1 MRNSDHRIYVFL
13 FYYKVT
19 SNQILENAGEREYLL
34 VSSRMEVIDNEL
46 YQLSSFINWVCLN
59 DDIKVLLNRQSDK
72 INIFDDTKKRA
83 YENLQ
88 NRYMFFT
95 LKNWISSMYIIGN
108 NGLLIRYGSN
118 AYNVDISMFENDPW
132 YIEGKKTK
140 GETIYSHA
148 IPNHNR
154 IPTCLRASP
163 AEYVVPVFKLMKYD
177 YNDVPLG
184 NLVILLDSEIFIK
197 KDGNEELSG
206 ISLLVNPQGTV
217 ITSSD
222 PEMSGKNI
230 SNEDF
235 YQYVQNNSEHFS
247 VQNIDGIKQLVTGK
261 KSKTTGYTYITIHPV
276 EQVTHQSKTAFNT
289 GLIIIVLSLLFALML
304 SWFLSVNFT
313 RPINNLARHV
323 NEIAKGNFTGNTFE
337 ASRTITNEVASL
349 EKDIQKMEIGI
360 QKLIQDNIHRA
371 EEKRLLEI
379 KMLQSQINPHFLNNT
394 LNSIRLMATLQGSDG
409 IAEMISSLAV
419 IIDHCT
425 RNTAEKIPIR
435 NELSVLQSYF
445 AIERIRY
452 KGKVNF
458 SINCENESI
467 LECMIL
473 KFVLQPIV
481 ENAIFHGIEPK
492 SSAGDI
498 NVSLRYHGDNILII
512 IEDNGLGIEKN
523 KLEKILDFT
532 EEGNKASKAHSIG
545 LYNVHKRLKYVY
557 GEEYGLHIE
566 SEKDHFTRV
575 TVTIPVEKP
584 DIE

>member
-1 MRNSDHRIYVFL
+1 MADSMQYASSRKISLKGQLIIYFACVILIIGSTFFL

-197 KDGNEELSG
+197 KDGNE
-206 ISLLVNPQGTV
+206 
-217 ITSSD
+217 
-222 PEMSGKNI
+222 
-230 SNEDF
+230 
-235 YQYVQNNSEHFS
+235 
-247 VQNIDGIKQLVTGK
+247 
-261 KSKTTGYTYITIHPV
+261 
-276 EQVTHQSKTAFNT
+276 
-289 GLIIIVLSLLFALML
+289 
-304 SWFLSVNFT
+304 
-313 RPINNLARHV
+313 
-323 NEIAKGNFTGNTFE
+323 
-337 ASRTITNEVASL
+337 
-349 EKDIQKMEIGI
+349 
-360 QKLIQDNIHRA
+360 
-371 EEKRLLEI
+371 
-379 KMLQSQINPHFLNNT
+379 
-394 LNSIRLMATLQGSDG
+394 
-409 IAEMISSLAV
+409 
-419 IIDHCT
+419 
-425 RNTAEKIPIR
+425 
-435 NELSVLQSYF
+435 
-445 AIERIRY
+445 
-452 KGKVNF
+452 
-458 SINCENESI
+458 
-467 LECMIL
+467 
-473 KFVLQPIV
+473 
-481 ENAIFHGIEPK
+481 
-492 SSAGDI
+492 
-498 NVSLRYHGDNILII
+498 
-512 IEDNGLGIEKN
+512 
-523 KLEKILDFT
+523 
-532 EEGNKASKAHSIG
+532 
-545 LYNVHKRLKYVY
+545 
-557 GEEYGLHIE
+557 
-566 SEKDHFTRV
+566 
-575 TVTIPVEKP
+575 
-584 DIE
+584 